1 MQRFKRRPLAAAM
14 LMVFSAPEWAL
25 AQAQAEQT
33 MPEVRVRGA
42 QEGFAPATTSTG
54 TRTETPL
61 RDIPQFINT
70 VPQEVI
76 RSQAATSLGD
86 ALRNV
91 PGISYAAPEGGTQAN
106 NVYYLRG
113 FPAGG
118 DIFLDG
124 IRDLGEYNRD
134 LFNTEQVE
142 VLKGPS
148 ALMFG
153 RGSTGGIIHQVSKQ
167 PGLLGMKEVAFEF
180 GSDKKRR
187 LTADLNV
194 KTGDSAAFRLNALA
208 EDSDYYRYPQGQ
220 EKYGIA
226 PSFRFGIGERTDV
239 TLSYFY
245 LKTKDVTDY
254 GQPTLFTA
262 GAGFFG
268 MPPVSPRKYY
278 GFEQHDYTDH
288 ETNMATLK
296 VEHQF
301 SSALTLRN
309 TTRWSTYQRE
319 MEATHATLNK
329 TDANGKAVTTSTP
342 HELLLVNRQHN
353 KSRDTDDSS
362 LINQTELTWK
372 LATGAV
378 KQTVLGGLELAKE
391 QLDRWNYT
399 FAGTFSSTTP
409 LLNPDPSNS
418 LSYTKTP
425 NQRSVADAETM
436 ALYAQDQF
444 EFGQHWKALVGLRW
458 ERFDSTVITRDYN
471 TGATVANGGPFAR
484 VDEVWSGRLGV
495 MWQPT
500 AGQSYYIS
508 GGNSY
513 NPSGEL
519 GVYGGNGTNLNAS
532 QDDLAP
538 EKNVIVEA
546 GSQWNWRE
554 LRLRTSVFRNEK
566 TNQRATDELGNITLG
581 GKRRVDGIEMELAGR
596 ITPAWDVIASIA
608 WMTGEILSASAN
620 AGGQATVGKKPLGV
634 PSESGSLWT
643 VYHFPGGWEIGGG
656 AFWSQ
661 EKFLDDANTGQI
673 PEYTRWDA
681 TLAYVQKKYEVRLN
695 FMNLTDEVYYYG
707 GYNNSPN
714 RVLPGQ
720 PRSTFLTL
728 RYNFDG

>member
-25 AQAQAEQT
+25 AQAQTEQT

-54 TRTETPL
+54 TRTDTPL

-76 RSQAATSLGD
+76 RSQGATSLSD

-91 PGISYAAPEGGTQAN
+91 PGISHAAPEGGTQAN
-106 NVYYLRG
+106 TVYYLRG

-134 LFNTEQVE
+134 LFNIEQVE

-153 RGSTGGIIHQVSKQ
+153 RGSTGGIIHQLSKQ
-167 PGLLGMKEVAFEF
+167 PGLLPTKEVAFEF

-194 KTGDSAAFRLNALA
+194 KTGDSAAFRINALA
-208 EDSDYYRYPQGQ
+208 EDSDYYRYPRGQ
-220 EKYGIA
+220 EKYGVA
-226 PSFRFGIGERTDV
+226 PSLRLGIGERTDV

-254 GQPTLFTA
+254 GQPTLFTN
-262 GAGFFG
+262 GTGFFG

-296 VEHQF
+296 IEHQF
-301 SSALTLRN
+301 SSTLALRN
-309 TTRWSTYQRE
+309 TTRWQSYQRE
-319 MEATHATLNK
+319 MEATIATLNK
-329 TDANGKAVTTSTP
+329 TDANGNAVTRSTP
-342 HELLLVNRQHN
+342 YELMLVNRVHT
-353 KSRDTDDSS
+353 KSRDTDDSG

-372 LATGAV
+372 VATGAV
-378 KQTVLGGLELAKE
+378 KHTVLSGLELAKE
-391 QLDRWNYT
+391 QLDRWNYN
-399 FAGTFSSTTP
+399 FAGTTSSLTP
-409 LLNPDPSNS
+409 LLNPDPSTT

-436 ALYAQDQF
+436 AVYAQDQI
-444 EFGQHWKALVGLRW
+444 EFSPRYKALFGVRW
-458 ERFDSTVITRDYN
+458 ERFDTTVVTKDFN
-471 TGATVANGGPFAR
+471 TGVTVANGGPFGR
-484 VDEVWSGRLGV
+484 TDEMWSGRTGFI
-495 MWQPT
+495 WQPT
-500 AGQSYYIS
+500 TAQSYYVS

-519 GVYGGNGTNLNAS
+519 GVYGANGTNLNATN
-532 QDDLAP
+532 DDLAP
-538 EKNVIVEA
+538 EKNQQVEVGA
-546 GSQWNWRE
+546 QWNWRD
-554 LRLRTSVFRNEK
+554 LRLRSAVFRNEK
-566 TNQRATDELGNITLG
+566 VNQRVTDEAGTIVLG

-596 ITPAWDVIASIA
+596 ITPAWDIIASVA
-608 WMTGEILSASAN
+608 FMTGEILSASATP
-620 AGGQATVGKKPLGV
+620 GGQATVGKRPLGV
-634 PSESGSLWT
+634 PTESGSLWT
-643 VYHFPGGWEIGGG
+643 VYHFAGGWEVGGG

-661 EKFLDDANTGQI
+661 EKFLDDANTGQL
-673 PEYTRWDA
+673 PEYVAYDA
-681 TLAYVQKKYEVRLN
+681 TVAYVQKKYEVRLN
-695 FMNLTDEVYYYG
+695 VVNLTDEVYYYG

-714 RVLPGQ
+714 RVLPAQ
-720 PRSTFLTL
+720 PRSAFVTL
-728 RYNFDG
+728 RYNFD